1 MTTTQHATTNLDDV
15 KDLAPDFG
23 MSAICESR
31 FARQALG
38 AETIGLANYRMNPG
52 QRLGFGHS
60 HGKVEEIYVVLAGSG
75 RFKLD
80 DEIIDVGPK
89 DVVFCPP
96 STMREWES
104 GPDGMELLAFGGH
117 AEEEAT
123 MEKDWW
129 TD

>member
-1 MTTTQHATTNLDDV
+1 MTTTKHATTNLDDV
-15 KDLAPDFG
+15 DDLAPGFG
-23 MSAICESR
+23 MGEMGEAR
-31 FARQALG
+31 FARKALG

-52 QRLGFGHS
+52 QRIGFGHS
-60 HGKVEEIYVVLAGSG
+60 HGEVEEMYVVIAGSG

-80 DEIIDVGPK
+80 DEIIDVGTK

-117 AEEEAT
+117 AENDGK